1 MSPYRV
7 PRPYHPQ
14 WHRARVPIFWW
25 LRKLSYTKF
34 ITRELTSLAVA
45 YTAVLLLVQVWTVSR
60 GEEAYARFLDRLTHP
75 ALLALHVVVL
85 LALLFHTVT
94 WLGLAPQALVVRLG
108 GRRVPDAAVAAAH
121 YVAWAAASG
130 GVCWLLLGW

>member
-1 MSPYRV
+1 MTPYRV

-14 WHRARVPIFWW
+14 WHRPRVPIFWW
-25 LRKLSYTKF
+25 LRRLAYTKF

-45 YTAVLLLVQVWTVSR
+45 YAAVLLLVEVWTVGR
-60 GEEAYARFLDRLTHP
+60 GAEAYTRFLDGLTHP
-75 ALLALHVVVL
+75 ALMALHVVVL

-94 WLGLAPQALVVRLG
+94 WLSLAPQALVLRLR

-121 YVAWAAASG
+121 YLAWAVASAA
-130 GVCWLLLGW
+130 VCWLLLGS